1 MSLTTPTVQ
10 VYSKEHGGDEFVTI
24 NASDFDERVHRLV
37 GDGPWSLEKADELKG
52 KLPEDFPGRRELEA
66 FDPPVH
72 TYAQLRKLIKQDI
85 KVPGIGDVTRAQI
98 QARLGDAFMAADD
111 E

>member
-24 NASDFDERVHRLV
+24 NASDFDERVHQLV
-37 GDGPWSLEKADELKG
+37 GDGPWSLEKAGELRG
-52 KLPEDFPGRRELEA
+52 KLPEDFPGKAELEA
-66 FDPPVH
+66 FDPPIH
-72 TYAQLRKLIKQDI
+72 TYGQLRRAIKDNV
-85 KVPGIGDVTRAQI
+85 KVPGIGDAKQRQI
-98 QARLGDAFMAADD
+98 LERLGPSFLDDDD